1 MVKSPRTRKP
11 PNSVVQFR
19 KIRTM
24 QLRAADAVRASM
36 ATKAVMGFGDEGVLI
51 TNADLGE
58 RTRLCL

>member
-1 MVKSPRTRKP
+1 
-11 PNSVVQFR
+11 
-19 KIRTM
+19 M